1 MNKLVEDSEFYDL
14 SLIKLHSCKHGT
26 WNEKVLKMM
35 VIVLG
40 FKSGALRDC
49 R

>member
-1 MNKLVEDSEFYDL
+1 MNKLVEDSGFY
-14 SLIKLHSCKHGT
+14 CTRGRGP

-40 FKSGALRDC
+40 LKSGALRDC